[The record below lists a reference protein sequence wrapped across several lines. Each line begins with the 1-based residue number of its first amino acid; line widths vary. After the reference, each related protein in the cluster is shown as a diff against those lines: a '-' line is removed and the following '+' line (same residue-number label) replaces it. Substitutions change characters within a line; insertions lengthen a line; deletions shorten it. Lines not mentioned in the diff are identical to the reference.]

1 MTGRSLTG
9 RGLTGRGI
17 NGTFAVLAM
26 YPYPSLTV
34 AWDRLYE
41 SVAREIPG
49 TPAVLRWDIDVHDT
63 WLDPNLALG
72 MACGWPLVQT
82 LGDAVR
88 VVGTFE
94 YDVSEPG
101 SHLYRSVIIARDDVP
116 LARLAQSHAAINS
129 TDSLSGY
136 VSLLAAFGLDTA
148 WAGGVTFTGAH
159 TASIEA
165 VRSGAADVAAIDG
178 LTWAFH
184 QRHAVRAPGGLT
196 VVGRGPAVPGLP
208 IIVPA
213 TTSDERVAE
222 WRNGLHRAV
231 ADPALAADIRRLM
244 IRRFVALD
252 NADYSTDL
260 AELRQRHLV
269 RT

>member
-1 MTGRSLTG
+1 M
-9 RGLTGRGI
+9 
-17 NGTFAVLAM
+17 NGTLAVLAM
-26 YPYPSLTV
+26 YPYPSLSV
-34 AWDRLYE
+34 SWDRLYE
-41 SVAREIPG
+41 
-49 TPAVLRWDIDVHDT
+49 AVSAEVPDAPTALRWDIDVHDT
-63 WLDPNLALG
+63 WLDPNLAIG

-88 VVGTFE
+88 VIGTFE
-94 YDVSEPG
+94 YDASEPG
-101 SHLYRSVIIARDDVP
+101 SHVYRSVIIARDDVP
-116 LARLAQSHAAINS
+116 LARLADSHAAINS

-136 VSLLAAFGLDTA
+136 VSLLSAFGLDTA
-148 WAGGVTFTGAH
+148 WAGEVTFTGAH

-165 VRSGAADVAAIDG
+165 VRSGAADVAAIDA

-184 QRHAVRAPGGLT
+184 QRDAAPALGGLT

-213 TTSDERVAE
+213 TTSDERVGE
-222 WRNGLHRAV
+222 WRTGLTRAV
-231 ADPALAADIRRLM
+231 ADPALSADVRRLM

>member
-1 MTGRSLTG
+1 M
-9 RGLTGRGI
+9 
-17 NGTFAVLAM
+17 NGTLAVLAM
-26 YPYPSLTV
+26 YPYPSV
-34 AWDRLYE
+34 SASWDRLYE
-41 SVAREIPG
+41 AVAAEVPDAP
-49 TPAVLRWDIDVHDT
+49 TALRWDIDVHKT
-63 WLDPNLALG
+63 WLDPNLAIG

-88 VVGTFE
+88 VIGTFS
-94 YDVSEPG
+94 YDASEPG

-116 LARLAQSHAAINS
+116 LARLADGHAAINS

-136 VSLLAAFGLDTA
+136 VSLLSAFGLDTA
-148 WAGGVTFTGAH
+148 WPGRVTFTGAH

-178 LTWAFH
+178 VTWALH
-184 QRHAVRAPGGLT
+184 QRDAARSLVGLT
-196 VVGRGPAVPGLP
+196 VVGRGPSVPGLP

-213 TTSDERVAE
+213 TTSDDRVAA
-222 WRNGLHRAV
+222 WRSGLHRAV

-260 AELRQRHLV
+260 TDLRRRHLV

>member
-1 MTGRSLTG
+1 MNGPSV
-9 RGLTGRGI
+9 
-17 NGTFAVLAM
+17 NGTLAVLAM
-26 YPYPSLTV
+26 YPYPSLSA

-41 SVAREIPG
+41 AVSVEVPDAP
-49 TPAVLRWDIDVHDT
+49 TALRWDIDVHDT
-63 WLDPNLALG
+63 WLDPNLAIG

-88 VVGTFE
+88 VIGTFE
-94 YDVSEPG
+94 YDASEPG
-101 SHLYRSVIIARDDVP
+101 SHLYRSVIIAREDVP
-116 LARLAQSHAAINS
+116 LARLADSHAAINS

-136 VSLLAAFGLDTA
+136 VSLLSAFELDTA
-148 WAGGVTFTGAH
+148 WAGEVTFTGAH

-184 QRHAVRAPGGLT
+184 QRDAARALRGLT

-213 TTSDERVAE
+213 TTSDEGVGA
-222 WRNGLHRAV
+222 WRTGLTRAI
-231 ADPALAADIRRLM
+231 ADPALSPHVRRLM

-269 RT
+269 HA